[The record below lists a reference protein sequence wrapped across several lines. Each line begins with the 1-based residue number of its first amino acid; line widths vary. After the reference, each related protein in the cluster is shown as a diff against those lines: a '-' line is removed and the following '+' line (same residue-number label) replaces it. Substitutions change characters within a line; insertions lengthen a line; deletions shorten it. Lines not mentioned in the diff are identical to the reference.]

1 VLNVEKITAVLIVT
15 VMVMSGVNSVTLLV
29 ATVGNSGSVP
39 ENFTVTLDLKGFP
52 LDSDMVLTPEQET
65 GINFHI

>member
-1 VLNVEKITAVLIVT
+1 MEKITAVLIVT

>member
-1 VLNVEKITAVLIVT
+1 VEKITAVLIVT